1 MQMVNLDQTQEGET
15 IPKDVWGA
23 VERKMSRGELF
34 LRAKIVVC
42 SVGEESRSNA
52 VQFRE
57 AAVEDAAHAA
67 DDNFGPQK
75 YLGTD

>member
-34 LRAKIVVC
+34 LRAKMIVC
-42 SVGEESRSNA
+42 RSTTAISRNRYMAPSMN
-52 VQFRE
+52 
-57 AAVEDAAHAA
+57 A